1 VAAPA
6 ENAKANRL
14 ALRRL
19 IWYILPPLISRFG
32 GRESLAGT
40 GSSMIAN
47 RISAKDS
54 RPLGLLW
61 LCALLAVG
69 SAGCADGIVPE
80 LRTLN
85 PWVRKQWAEDELY
98 GPTFHRKL
106 ADLAAVRS
114 SARTI
119 SPADRERI
127 AQELAIRLKDE
138 PSAAMRMELVRTLG
152 ELPTSTSQTAV
163 AAMLADE
170 NGQVRAVACQSL
182 GRHPTPEGMQA
193 LGKAVAG
200 DADLDVR
207 IAAARELGRFR
218 DPAAAQALRAALD
231 DNDAALQG
239 VAMESL
245 RGITGRTEYANS
257 VPAWRE
263 FLDGGNPTPPAPP
276 SLAET
281 IQKYW
286 YWY

>member
-1 VAAPA
+1 MNSRPGKLPLAA
-6 ENAKANRL
+6 
-14 ALRRL
+14 
-19 IWYILPPLISRFG
+19 
-32 GRESLAGT
+32 LAG
-40 GSSMIAN
+40 
-47 RISAKDS
+47 
-54 RPLGLLW
+54 
-61 LCALLAVG
+61 CLLACG
-69 SAGCADGIVPE
+69 LAGCADGFVPE

-98 GPTFHRKL
+98 GPTFHRKV
-106 ADLAAVRS
+106 ADLAALRS
-114 SARTI
+114 SSSSL

-127 AQELAIRLKDE
+127 AQELAGRLKDE
-138 PSAAMRMELVRTLG
+138 PSAAMRMELVRALG
-152 ELPTSTSQTAV
+152 ELPTSTSHAAI

-170 NGQVRAVACQSL
+170 NTQVRSIACQAL

-193 LGKAVAG
+193 LGTAVAG

-231 DNDAALQG
+231 DHDAALQG

-245 RGITGRTEYANS
+245 RDITGREEYANS

-263 FLDGGNPTPPAPP
+263 YLDGGHPTPPAPP

-281 IQKYW
+281 IQKYL